1 MKTLTL
7 LFTLIISLGAMD
19 TLHFCVPN
27 FKPYTYREGKEIKGV
42 GVEHVRALFSKLNI
56 PITLS
61 LVPNY
66 GRAVEEVRSGRYDG
80 FFLASQN
87 SERDA
92 FANFSEPLLI
102 NNWCWFYLKESS
114 VQPSD
119 VTFKEFATIA
129 TQINTNTHKW
139 LNKEGYTVT
148 YATKELTHIMPLLLQ
163 KKVDAVFIAE
173 EVFLQLAREQGV
185 DTALFSRT
193 IESQRDFG
201 MYLSKKQDN
210 TLLEKVNQAIKALKK
225 ENVQ

>member
-7 LFTLIISLGAMD
+7 LFTLIISLGAID
-19 TLHFCVPN
+19 TLHFCVPS
-27 FKPYTYREGKEIKGV
+27 FMPYTYKEGTEIKGV
-42 GVEHVRALFSKLNI
+42 GVEQIRALFKKLDI

-92 FANFSEPLLI
+92 FANFSEPLFN

-114 VQPSD
+114 VKPTD
-119 VTFKEFATIA
+119 GTFKEFATVA

-148 YATKELTHIMPLLLQ
+148 YATKELSHIMPLLLE

-173 EVFLQLAREQGV
+173 EVFLHLSREQGI
-185 DTALFSRT
+185 DTSLFSYKV
-193 IESQRDFG
+193 ESQRDFG
-201 MYLSKKQDN
+201 MYLSKKLDD
-210 TLLEKVNQAIKALKK
+210 TLLEKINQAIKAIKK